1 MTGRVR
7 VVIATTE
14 GPSTVLRVTA
24 EDPAVRSVVCLGRST
39 TTLPI
44 SRAYDAFVRA
54 PTGVIERAVGHPSF
68 RVDVSAPIDDGDSW
82 QLGLYLA
89 HRLKTADRLAEDDEP
104 ADRVLWVSG
113 AVDGDLVVRP
123 VERISEKWRRSDV
136 MLAEAG
142 TGLLVVVPSGQA
154 GALGDLPGG
163 AEVVEAGTVGAVLAR
178 LGIERSSIQRRSGRW
193 PLVAALIGVAGVA
206 VGAFAW
212 LNQQPPPI
220 ASPALS
226 APPPVAALQA
236 FDPALVRL
244 LTFERRPT
252 GGSCAGEQRTDPV
265 EPGQETPPG
274 VCALTVQAV
283 NGGATGGFIWLV
295 AVVEGTF
302 REYSGNAK
310 SIDIAAGLLA
320 PGETAEVRV
329 AAPSWVRRPV
339 VFRSLLVVSGE
350 DREDVSRALAGAETL
365 STDDFD
371 RLAEQLIELGL
382 DVRTVRHRVQPRA

>member
-1 MTGRVR
+1 LTGRIR

-24 EDPAVRSVVCLGRST
+24 EDPAVRSVVCLGRTT

-54 PTGVIERAVGHPSF
+54 PTGVVERAVGHPSF

-89 HRLKTADRLAEDDEP
+89 HRLKAAGRLAEDDEP
-104 ADRVLWVSG
+104 ADKTVWVTG
-113 AVDGDLVVRP
+113 AVDGDLAVHP
-123 VERISEKWRRSDV
+123 VERVSEKWRRSEGW
-136 MLAEAG
+136 LAESG
-142 TGLLVVVPSGQA
+142 VDLLMVVPSGQA

-178 LGIERSSIQRRSGRW
+178 LGIERSSTPRRARRW
-193 PLVAALIGVAGVA
+193 PFLAALVGIVGVALGV
-206 VGAFAW
+206 FAW
-212 LNQQPPPI
+212 LNQQPSPI
-220 ASPALS
+220 ERPASS
-226 APPPVAALQA
+226 APPPVAALPI
-236 FDPALVRL
+236 FDPAQVRL
-244 LTFERRPT
+244 VTLERRPV
-252 GGSCAGEQRTDPV
+252 GGSCAGEQRTELV
-265 EPGQETPPG
+265 EPGRETPPG
-274 VCALTVQAV
+274 VCGLVVQAI
-283 NGGATGGFIWLV
+283 NGDATGGFVWLI

-310 SIDIAAGLLA
+310 SFDIAVGSFA
-320 PGETAEVRV
+320 PGETVEVRV
-329 AAPSWVRRPV
+329 ASPSWVRRPV
-339 VFRSLLVVSGE
+339 VFRVLLVVSGG

-365 STDDFD
+365 STNDFD